1 MTTSRMAFVAAAA
14 SVGTRRSDSVGG
26 IGQGRHKSGDQRPDG
41 DQTDADLGRLL
52 DGFTFAA

>member
-1 MTTSRMAFVAAAA
+1 M
-14 SVGTRRSDSVGG
+14 GG